1 MYIFDTAWNR
11 LLQLKK
17 KKISDVCRR
26 KMKENVEG
34 SMTGRFANVLRRS
47 TKKRNQRCA
56 CICLVPL
63 NHDTKRMR
71 YTCIYL
77 VLLAT
82 DQAKAV
88 RELTQ
93 HVRETTSK
101 GSEQYAAETTC
112 RRKDRRPKGHLPT

>member
-1 MYIFDTAWNR
+1 MEKTRPRYNA
-11 LLQLKK
+11 
-17 KKISDVCRR
+17 
-26 KMKENVEG
+26 EG
-34 SMTGRFANVLRRS
+34 SVTSRFANVPFANVLRRS
-47 TKKRNQRCA
+47 TKKGNQRCA

-63 NHDTKRMR
+63 SYDTKKMR
-71 YTCIYL
+71 YTCIYP

-101 GSEQYAAETTC
+101 GSEQYAGETTC

>member
-1 MYIFDTAWNR
+1 MTQKNAMHMYIY
-11 LLQLKK
+11 
-17 KKISDVCRR
+17 
-26 KMKENVEG
+26 
-34 SMTGRFANVLRRS
+34 
-47 TKKRNQRCA
+47 
-56 CICLVPL
+56 P
-63 NHDTKRMR
+63 
-71 YTCIYL
+71 

-101 GSEQYAAETTC
+101 GSEQYAGETTC